1 MTEISNQPKRKSF
14 LDISLSDTLLLAV
27 LPFLAYLFAFVY
39 QAGYLKAFELP
50 LQFVSITTTDVF
62 NIGGKV
68 LGVFAIILGSI
79 NVFSS
84 FLPKGRLPYPLAKR
98 FSQLVPI
105 FLFAIPA
112 LFFYKWG
119 TASYLFA
126 FLLIFAIIL
135 MFFPA
140 LVTRKYKGPY
150 LHRMEMIDKEVTDIN
165 PTNSNPFDG
174 SLFARTVNL
183 IGYKVFIV
191 IVYLL
196 LSLYIT
202 YYAGKSTAQNQ
213 EVFYIANTS
222 PDTVVLFMTNEKI
235 ISAPFDKTTRVI
247 EPEFMVIN
255 IGDTAD
261 LKLRLSNIGR
271 LSLDTSSMTPLLT
284 PTSTPPPTQ
293 TLTVTPLPIAT
304 RKP

>member
-14 LDISLSDTLLLAV
+14 LGISLSDTLLLAA
-27 LPFLAYLFAFVY
+27 LPFLAYLFTFIY

-68 LGVFAIILGSI
+68 LGVFSTILVSL

-98 FSQLVPI
+98 FSLLVPI
-105 FLFAIPA
+105 LLIAIPA

-119 TASYLFA
+119 AVSYLFSS
-126 FLLIFAIIL
+126 FLIFAIIL

-150 LHRMEMIDKEVTDIN
+150 LHRIEMIDKDVTDVN
-165 PTNSNPFDG
+165 PTNSNAFDG
-174 SLFARTVNL
+174 ALFARTVNL
-183 IGYKVFIV
+183 LGYKVFIV

-202 YYAGKSTAQNQ
+202 FNAGKSTAQNQ
-213 EVFYIANTS
+213 EIFYIVNTS
-222 PDTVVLFMTNEKI
+222 PETIVLFMTNEKI

-247 EPEFMVIN
+247 EPEFMIIN
-255 IGDTAD
+255 IGDTTD

-271 LSLDTSSMTPLLT
+271 LGLDTSSMTSLLAPT
-284 PTSTPPPTQ
+284 PTPTQ
-293 TLTVTPLPIAT
+293 ILTVTPLPIAT